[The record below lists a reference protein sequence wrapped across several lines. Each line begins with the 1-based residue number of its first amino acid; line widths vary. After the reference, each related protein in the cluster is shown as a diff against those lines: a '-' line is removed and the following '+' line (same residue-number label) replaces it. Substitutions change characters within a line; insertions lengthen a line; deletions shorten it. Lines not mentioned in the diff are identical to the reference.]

1 MPHATG
7 NEPTIVVIDNNQVT
21 RLVCEQILARD
32 GFRVAACESGAR
44 ALEVVAASEPVL
56 VLLDLNMPDVSGLD
70 LLPRLRALDRDLPI
84 VVITGYP
91 TVEHAVASM
100 KGGAADFLPKPFSA
114 TELRAVVYANLP
126 RSPAAAPAP
135 SRS

>member
-7 NEPTIVVIDNNQVT
+7 DEPTIVVIDNNQVT
-21 RLVCEQILARD
+21 CLVCERILARD

-44 ALEVVAASEPVL
+44 GLEVVAASEPVL

-91 TVEHAVASM
+91 TVEIVVASM

-114 TELRAVVYANLP
+114 AELRAVVHAHLP
-126 RSPAAAPAP
+126 RSAAAAPAP
-135 SRS
+135 SPS